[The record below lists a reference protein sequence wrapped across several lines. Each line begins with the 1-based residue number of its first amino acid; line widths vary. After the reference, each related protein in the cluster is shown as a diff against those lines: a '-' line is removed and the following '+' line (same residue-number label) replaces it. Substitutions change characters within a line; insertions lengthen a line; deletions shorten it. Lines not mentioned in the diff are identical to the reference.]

1 MEILLSALATTF
13 AVVLALWPIVLLIAV
28 VRHSLA
34 RRWRQV
40 GKLALL
46 LPLWMMAASLG
57 LRQVV
62 PLFMA
67 VGSESLPRSPFF
79 GVVATGVAVFCALL
93 AWGLLLHSFGAR
105 SASQPAAKARG

>member
-1 MEILLSALATTF
+1 MEVLLSSLATAF
-13 AVVLALWPIVLLIAV
+13 AVVLALWPIVLLVAV
-28 VRHSLA
+28 VRHSLGG
-34 RRWRQV
+34 RWRQV

-57 LRQVV
+57 LRQAV

-79 GVVATGVAVFCALL
+79 GVIATGVAVFFALL

-105 SASQPAAKARG
+105 SASRPTQEVRN